1 MGRVLI
7 STDMTTPTVSADKD
21 SEVREFLMTDED
33 FAQIAHLAGDLTGI
47 VLGNHKRNMVYS
59 RIARRVR
66 AHGYSTFRQYLDYL
80 ENNLEAESTEFI
92 NSLTTNL
99 TSFFREGHHFSFL
112 NDTLF
117 PQLRFANKDRKRLRI
132 WSAGCSIGQEAYSIA
147 ITLRQVGFPSDWDVK
162 ILATDLDSS
171 VLDTGRAG
179 IYPASHVEGLEPSVV
194 KRFFLRSRDERSVQV
209 KDELRDLVYFKR
221 LNLLESWPLKGPFDV
236 IFCRNV
242 VIYFNKD
249 TQRILFDR
257 YADLLPVGGHL
268 MIGHSEN
275 ISGITDRFESLGNT
289 IYRKV
294 K

>member
-1 MGRVLI
+1 MGRILI
-7 STDMTTPTVSADKD
+7 TDFMTMQTVSSGGDG
-21 SEVREFLMTDED
+21 EIREFLMTDED
-33 FAQIAHLAGDLTGI
+33 FAQIARLAGELTGI
-47 VLGNHKRNMVYS
+47 VLGGHKRNMVYS

-66 AHGYSTFRQYLDYL
+66 AYGFTTFRQYLDYL
-80 ENNLEAESTEFI
+80 EKNLDAESTEFI

-99 TSFFREGHHFSFL
+99 TSFFRENHHFSFL
-112 NDTLF
+112 KDTLF
-117 PQLRFANKDRKRLRI
+117 PQLKFANKDRKRLRI

-147 ITLRQVGFPSDWDVK
+147 ITLRQVSFPSDWDIK
-162 ILATDLDSS
+162 ILATDLDSN

-179 IYPASHVEGLEPSVV
+179 VYPASHVEGLDAALV
-194 KRFFLRSRDERSVQV
+194 KRFFLLSRDERSVQV
-209 KDELRDLVYFKR
+209 KDELRDLVCFKR
-221 LNLLESWPLKGPFDV
+221 LNLLESWPVKGPFDI

-275 ISGITDRFESLGNT
+275 ISGITDRFESIGNT

>member
-1 MGRVLI
+1 
-7 STDMTTPTVSADKD
+7 MTIPTVAAGNDG
-21 SEVREFLMTDED
+21 EVREFLMTDED
-33 FAQIAHLAGDLTGI
+33 FAQIAQLAGNLTGI

-66 AHGYSTFRQYLDYL
+66 AHGFSDFRQYLDYL
-80 ENNLEAESTEFI
+80 ENNMEAESSEFI

-99 TSFFREGHHFSFL
+99 TSFFREEHHFSFL
-112 NDTLF
+112 KETLF

-147 ITLRQVGFPSDWDVK
+147 MTLRQVGFPSDWDIK
-162 ILATDLDSS
+162 ILATDLDSN
-171 VLDTGRAG
+171 VLDTGRSG
-179 IYPASHVEGLEPSVV
+179 VYPASDVEGLHPPLV
-194 KRFFLRSRDERSVQV
+194 KRFFLKSRDERSVQV
-209 KDELRDLVYFKR
+209 KDEIRNLVYFKR
-221 LNLLESWPLKGPFDV
+221 LNLLESWPLQGPFDI

-249 TQRILFDR
+249 TQRVLFDR

-275 ISGITDRFESLGNT
+275 LSGVTDRFESLGNT
-289 IYRKV
+289 IYRKI

>member
-1 MGRVLI
+1 
-7 STDMTTPTVSADKD
+7 MTMQIVAPEAG

-33 FAQIAHLAGDLTGI
+33 FAQIAHLAGELTGI

-66 AHGYSTFRQYLDYL
+66 ACGYSTFRQYLDYL
-80 ENNLEAESTEFI
+80 EKNLDAESTEFI

-99 TSFFREGHHFSFL
+99 TSFFREEHHFTFL
-112 NDTLF
+112 KEALF
-117 PQLRFANKDRKRLRI
+117 PQLRFANKERKRLRI

-147 ITLRQVGFPSDWDVK
+147 ITLRQVGFPSDWDIK
-162 ILATDLDSS
+162 ILATDLDSN
-171 VLDTGRAG
+171 VLDTGRSG
-179 IYPASHVEGLEPSVV
+179 VYPASHVEGLEQGLV

-209 KDELRDLVYFKR
+209 KDEIRSLVYFKR
-221 LNLLESWPLKGPFDV
+221 LNLLENWPVKGPFDV

-257 YADLLPVGGHL
+257 YADLLPIGGHL

-275 ISGITDRFESLGNT
+275 LSGITDRFESLGNT
-289 IYRKV
+289 IYRKI

>member
-1 MGRVLI
+1 
-7 STDMTTPTVSADKD
+7 
-21 SEVREFLMTDED
+21 MTDED
-33 FAQIAHLAGDLTGI
+33 FAQIAHLAGNLTGI

-66 AHGYSTFRQYLDYL
+66 AHGFSDFRQYLDYL
-80 ENNLEAESTEFI
+80 ENNMEAESSEFI

-99 TSFFREGHHFSFL
+99 TSFFREEHHFSFL
-112 NDTLF
+112 KETLF

-147 ITLRQVGFPSDWDVK
+147 MTLRQVGFPSDWDIK
-162 ILATDLDSS
+162 ILATDLDSN
-171 VLDTGRAG
+171 VLDTGRSG
-179 IYPASHVEGLEPSVV
+179 VYPASDVEGLYPPLV
-194 KRFFLRSRDERSVQV
+194 KRFFLKSRDERSVQV
-209 KDELRDLVYFKR
+209 KDEIRNLVYFKR
-221 LNLLESWPLKGPFDV
+221 LNLLESWPIKGPFDI

-249 TQRILFDR
+249 TQRVLFDR
-257 YADLLPVGGHL
+257 YADLLPAGGHL

-275 ISGITDRFESLGNT
+275 LSGVTDRFESLGNT
-289 IYRKV
+289 IYRKI